1 MNVRDRW
8 SGLFWLGISV
18 FVCVKAFGMDIGTFH
33 LPGPG
38 FLPFWSGVIFG
49 LFSILLVVTSLL
61 KKSGEGKVKH
71 LWKGRNWSKVIIVLT
86 SLFIYA
92 VLLQRLG
99 YLLATFGL
107 MTLMFGMMG
116 KGKLWIRVVSAA
128 FTAFATYIV
137 FYRWLGVQ
145 LPKGIFGY
153 E

>member
-1 MNVRDRW
+1 MNFRDRW
-8 SGLFWLGISV
+8 TGLFWLGISI

-33 LPGPG
+33 SPGPG
-38 FLPFWSGVIFG
+38 FLPFWSGVILG
-49 LFSILLVVTSLL
+49 LFSILLVATSLMKPL
-61 KKSGEGKVKH
+61 GKGEGKH
-71 LWKGRNWSKVIIVLT
+71 LWKGKDWSKVIIVLT

-107 MTLMFGMMG
+107 MTLMFGIRG
-116 KGKLWIRVVSAA
+116 KGKLWIRVVTAA
-128 FTAFATYIV
+128 FTAFATYII

-145 LPKGIFGY
+145 LPKGIVGY